1 MKEALQIILNHL
13 IHFLK
18 SVRFFPIEAV
28 AFIIIFA
35 LAVTHTAYDTQ
46 FLLLISCCFLAFSIR
61 TATLHP
67 NIERFRRIAY
77 FSILIPLFS
86 IPFISLSGDEKIVA
100 GIFILSV
107 VLPFLAKNLKDRKS
121 FAKHFLSFLGDI
133 LIAILIISPSLIL
146 IVSPLYTSGSQA
158 FAKVLGLI
166 TLFLFIVGIPVIF
179 FFRQLIPGEKRPFSS
194 TFFYILINLIL
205 SPLTVLCTICVY
217 LSAIAILS
225 GCEINSD
232 TPLILMIV
240 YFILVFI
247 ARKGHNV
254 AGIHF
259 FDRFF
264 DNLKYIIIV
273 PIIIYWILLKSLLT
287 CSYEDGWKYLN
298 QSWLY
303 FYIGIFMIAVVL
315 FLLFKKKDN
324 NTFLWWV
331 GLIFSEL
338 IIFVPPLSPNKTNAR
353 LCMCQVNN
361 FLENN
366 KLIDSTG
373 HLTQDTIRETDF
385 DSHEF
390 HRFNNARITVY
401 CNDSTLLANKNPYVI
416 YKDWQ
421 DYQPKQNTETEVEI
435 KKDTILIDSIHVA
448 YNGQISGHKYVD
460 LGLPS
465 GTLWATQNLGASSW
479 NSLGTTYCWGETSPR
494 KTTDKRYKFLNKN
507 DKLTRYCTDTLFGKV
522 DSLVVL
528 LPQDDAAT
536 THWGKQWCM
545 PTNLQWE
552 ELEKYCIRDN
562 VFLNKGDI
570 NPIGWLYTSKSNQGK
585 LYIPLNKEDHTG
597 YWSSILDVSCDN
609 HAKCIEHKVYNPVER
624 IENVCHDYHYLQRGN
639 PYHIRP
645 VKCDK
650 QEQKK
655 AEDNFWQDYD
665 NHLIK
670 LNGEWISIKDTA
682 TIYTKV
688 EKMAEYIGG
697 KEALVHDIKNNLV
710 YPQKAKEEM
719 MEGRVFVKFV
729 VKKDGSTC
737 NHEIVRGV
745 NPDLDQAALQT
756 VKKLGRWE
764 PAKINGKSVN
774 SYFTLP
780 VTFRLKDVVR

>member
-18 SVRFFPIEAV
+18 SVRFFPIEAA

-35 LAVTHTAYDTQ
+35 LAITHTAYDTQ

-121 FAKHFLSFLGDI
+121 FAKHFLSILGDI

-146 IVSPLYTSGSQA
+146 IVSPLYTSGSHA

-240 YFILVFI
+240 YFILVFV
-247 ARKGHNV
+247 ARKGHDV
-254 AGIHF
+254 AGIHL

-264 DNLKYIIIV
+264 DNIKYIIIV
-273 PIIIYWILLKSLLT
+273 SIIIYWILLKSLLT

-324 NTFLWWV
+324 NIFLWWV

-338 IIFVPPLSPNKTNAR
+338 IIFVPLLSPNKTNAR
-353 LCMCQVNN
+353 LCMCQVDN

-390 HRFNNARITVY
+390 HRFNNARITVF

-421 DYQPKQNTETEVEI
+421 EYQPKQITEVEI
-435 KKDTILIDSIHVA
+435 KKDTVLIDSIHVA
-448 YNGQISGHKYVD
+448 YNGQI
-460 LGLPS
+460 
-465 GTLWATQNLGASSW
+465 
-479 NSLGTTYCWGETSPR
+479 
-494 KTTDKRYKFLNKN
+494 
-507 DKLTRYCTDTLFGKV
+507 
-522 DSLVVL
+522 
-528 LPQDDAAT
+528 
-536 THWGKQWCM
+536 
-545 PTNLQWE
+545 
-552 ELEKYCIRDN
+552 
-562 VFLNKGDI
+562 
-570 NPIGWLYTSKSNQGK
+570 IGWLYTSKTNGEN
-585 LYIPLNKEDHTG
+585 LYIPFHTG

-655 AEDNFWQDYD
+655 AEDNFWQD
-665 NHLIK
+665 
-670 LNGEWISIKDTA
+670 T
-682 TIYTKV
+682 TIIYSRV
-688 EKMAEYIGG
+688 EKKAEYIGG
-697 KEALVHDIKNNLV
+697 KEALIRDIKNNLV

-719 MEGRVFVKFV
+719 IEGRVFVKLI
-729 VKKDGSTC
+729 VKRDRSTC

>member
-1 MKEALQIILNHL
+1 MKEILQIILNHL

-18 SVRFFPIEAV
+18 SVRFFPIEAA

-121 FAKHFLSFLGDI
+121 FAKHFLSILGDI

-146 IVSPLYTSGSQA
+146 IVSPLYTSGSHA

-179 FFRQLIPGEKRPFSS
+179 FFRQLTPGEKRPFSS
-194 TFFYILINLIL
+194 TFFYILTNLIL
-205 SPLTVLCTICVY
+205 SPLAILCTICVY
-217 LSAIAILS
+217 LSTIAILS

-232 TPLILMIV
+232 TPLIIMIV

-247 ARKGHNV
+247 ARKGHDV
-254 AGIHF
+254 TGIHF

-264 DNLKYIIIV
+264 DNIKYIIIV

-287 CSYEDGWKYLN
+287 CSNEDGWKYLN

-315 FLLFKKKDN
+315 FLLFKKKNN

-353 LCMCQVNN
+353 LCMCQVDN

-373 HLTQDTIRETDF
+373 YLTQDTICETDF

-435 KKDTILIDSIHVA
+435 KKDTAI
-448 YNGQISGHKYVD
+448 
-460 LGLPS
+460 
-465 GTLWATQNLGASSW
+465 
-479 NSLGTTYCWGETSPR
+479 
-494 KTTDKRYKFLNKN
+494 
-507 DKLTRYCTDTLFGKV
+507 
-522 DSLVVL
+522 
-528 LPQDDAAT
+528 
-536 THWGKQWCM
+536 
-545 PTNLQWE
+545 
-552 ELEKYCIRDN
+552 
-562 VFLNKGDI
+562 
-570 NPIGWLYTSKSNQGK
+570 
-585 LYIPLNKEDHTG
+585 
-597 YWSSILDVSCDN
+597 
-609 HAKCIEHKVYNPVER
+609 IE
-624 IENVCHDYHYLQRGN
+624 
-639 PYHIRP
+639 
-645 VKCDK
+645 VK
-650 QEQKK
+650 
-655 AEDNFWQDYD
+655 
-665 NHLIK
+665 
-670 LNGEWISIKDTA
+670 KDTA

-697 KEALVHDIKNNLV
+697 KESLVRDIKNNLV

-719 MEGRVFVKFV
+719 IEGRVIIKFV

-737 NHEIVRGV
+737 CYSVVRSSDSV
-745 NPDLDQAALQT
+745 FEQAALQAVT
-756 VKKLGRWE
+756 KLGKWE
-764 PAKINGKSVN
+764 PARNNGKPVN

>member
-1 MKEALQIILNHL
+1 
-13 IHFLK
+13 
-18 SVRFFPIEAV
+18 
-28 AFIIIFA
+28 
-35 LAVTHTAYDTQ
+35 
-46 FLLLISCCFLAFSIR
+46 
-61 TATLHP
+61 
-67 NIERFRRIAY
+67 
-77 FSILIPLFS
+77 
-86 IPFISLSGDEKIVA
+86 
-100 GIFILSV
+100 
-107 VLPFLAKNLKDRKS
+107 
-121 FAKHFLSFLGDI
+121 
-133 LIAILIISPSLIL
+133 
-146 IVSPLYTSGSQA
+146 
-158 FAKVLGLI
+158 
-166 TLFLFIVGIPVIF
+166 
-179 FFRQLIPGEKRPFSS
+179 
-194 TFFYILINLIL
+194 
-205 SPLTVLCTICVY
+205 
-217 LSAIAILS
+217 
-225 GCEINSD
+225 
-232 TPLILMIV
+232 MIV
-240 YFILVFI
+240 YFILVFV
-247 ARKGHNV
+247 ARKGHDV

-259 FDRFF
+259 FDKFF
-264 DNLKYIIIV
+264 DNIKYIIII

-331 GLIFSEL
+331 GLILSEL
-338 IIFVPPLSPNKTNAR
+338 ITFVPYLQIDKTNAR
-353 LCMCQVNN
+353 LCITQVDK

-385 DSHEF
+385 DSFEF
-390 HRFNNARITVY
+390 RQFYNARITVY
-401 CNDSTLLANKNPYVI
+401 CNDSTLLANKNPYII

-421 DYQPKQNTETEVEI
+421 DYQPKQNTGTEVEI
-435 KKDTILIDSIHVA
+435 KKDTVLIDSIHITDS
-448 YNGQISGHKYVD
+448 GQISGHKYVD

-494 KTTDKRYKFLNKN
+494 KTTDKKYKFLNKN

-562 VFLNKGDI
+562 VFLNKSGI
-570 NPIGWLYTSKSNQGK
+570 NPIGWLYTSKTNGEK

-624 IENVCHDYHYLQRGN
+624 IGNVCHDYHYLQRGN

-645 VKCDK
+645 VKFDK

-655 AEDNFWQDYD
+655 AEDNFWQNYD

-682 TIYTKV
+682 TIYGIV

-697 KEALVHDIKNNLV
+697 KEALIRDIKSNLV

-719 MEGRVFVKFV
+719 IEGRVFVK
-729 VKKDGSTC
+729 
-737 NHEIVRGV
+737 
-745 NPDLDQAALQT
+745 
-756 VKKLGRWE
+756 
-764 PAKINGKSVN
+764 
-774 SYFTLP
+774 
-780 VTFRLKDVVR
+780 

>member
-18 SVRFFPIEAV
+18 SVRFFPIEAA

-121 FAKHFLSFLGDI
+121 FAKHFLSILGDI

-146 IVSPLYTSGSQA
+146 IVSPLYTSGSHA

-247 ARKGHNV
+247 ARKGHDV
-254 AGIHF
+254 TGIHF

-264 DNLKYIIIV
+264 DNIKYIIIV
-273 PIIIYWILLKSLLT
+273 PIIVYWILLKSLLT

-338 IIFVPPLSPNKTNAR
+338 IIFVPPLSPDKTNAR
-353 LCMCQVNN
+353 LCMCQVDN

-435 KKDTILIDSIHVA
+435 KKDTILIDSIHVV
-448 YNGQISGHKYVD
+448 YNGQI
-460 LGLPS
+460 
-465 GTLWATQNLGASSW
+465 
-479 NSLGTTYCWGETSPR
+479 
-494 KTTDKRYKFLNKN
+494 
-507 DKLTRYCTDTLFGKV
+507 
-522 DSLVVL
+522 
-528 LPQDDAAT
+528 
-536 THWGKQWCM
+536 
-545 PTNLQWE
+545 
-552 ELEKYCIRDN
+552 
-562 VFLNKGDI
+562 
-570 NPIGWLYTSKSNQGK
+570 IGWLYTSKTNGEN
-585 LYIPLNKEDHTG
+585 LYIPFHTG

-655 AEDNFWQDYD
+655 AEDNFWQD
-665 NHLIK
+665 
-670 LNGEWISIKDTA
+670 T
-682 TIYTKV
+682 TIIYSRV
-688 EKMAEYIGG
+688 EKKAEYIGG
-697 KEALVHDIKNNLV
+697 KEALIRDIKSHIV

>member
-18 SVRFFPIEAV
+18 SVRFFPIEAA

-67 NIERFRRIAY
+67 NIKRFRRIAY

-121 FAKHFLSFLGDI
+121 FAKHFLSILGDI

-146 IVSPLYTSGSQA
+146 IVSPLYTSGSHA

-240 YFILVFI
+240 YFILVFV
-247 ARKGHNV
+247 ARKGHDV
-254 AGIHF
+254 TGIHF

-264 DNLKYIIIV
+264 DNIKYIIIV
-273 PIIIYWILLKSLLT
+273 PIIVYWILLKSMLT

-324 NTFLWWV
+324 NIFLWWV

-353 LCMCQVNN
+353 LCMCQVDN

-448 YNGQISGHKYVD
+448 YNGQI
-460 LGLPS
+460 
-465 GTLWATQNLGASSW
+465 
-479 NSLGTTYCWGETSPR
+479 
-494 KTTDKRYKFLNKN
+494 
-507 DKLTRYCTDTLFGKV
+507 
-522 DSLVVL
+522 
-528 LPQDDAAT
+528 
-536 THWGKQWCM
+536 
-545 PTNLQWE
+545 
-552 ELEKYCIRDN
+552 
-562 VFLNKGDI
+562 
-570 NPIGWLYTSKSNQGK
+570 IGWLYTSKTNGEK

-624 IENVCHDYHYLQRGN
+624 IGNVCHDYHYLQRGN

-655 AEDNFWQDYD
+655 AEDNFWQD
-665 NHLIK
+665 
-670 LNGEWISIKDTA
+670 T
-682 TIYTKV
+682 TIIYSRV
-688 EKMAEYIGG
+688 EKKAEYIGG
-697 KEALVHDIKNNLV
+697 KEALIRDIKSNLV

-719 MEGRVFVKFV
+719 IEGRVFVKLI
-729 VKKDGSTC
+729 VKRDSSTC

-774 SYFTLP
+774 SYFMLP

>member
-1 MKEALQIILNHL
+1 MKEILKIILNHL

-18 SVRFFPIEAV
+18 SVRFFPIEAA

-35 LAVTHTAYDTQ
+35 LAITHTAYDTQ

-107 VLPFLAKNLKDRKS
+107 VLPFLAKKLKDRKS
-121 FAKHFLSFLGDI
+121 FAKHFLSILGDI

-146 IVSPLYTSGSQA
+146 IVSPLYTSGSHA

-247 ARKGHNV
+247 ARKGHDV

-264 DNLKYIIIV
+264 DNIKYIIIV

-385 DSHEF
+385 DSQEF

-421 DYQPKQNTETEVEI
+421 EYQPKQNTGTEVEI
-435 KKDTILIDSIHVA
+435 KKDTILIDSIHVV
-448 YNGQISGHKYVD
+448 YNGQI
-460 LGLPS
+460 
-465 GTLWATQNLGASSW
+465 
-479 NSLGTTYCWGETSPR
+479 
-494 KTTDKRYKFLNKN
+494 
-507 DKLTRYCTDTLFGKV
+507 
-522 DSLVVL
+522 
-528 LPQDDAAT
+528 
-536 THWGKQWCM
+536 
-545 PTNLQWE
+545 
-552 ELEKYCIRDN
+552 
-562 VFLNKGDI
+562 
-570 NPIGWLYTSKSNQGK
+570 IGWLYTSKTNGEN
-585 LYIPLNKEDHTG
+585 LYIPFHTG

-624 IENVCHDYHYLQRGN
+624 IGNVYHDYHYLQRGN
-639 PYHIRP
+639 PYNIRP

-655 AEDNFWQDYD
+655 AEDNFWQNYD

-737 NHEIVRGV
+737 CYSVVRSSDSV
-745 NPDLDQAALQT
+745 FEQAALQT

-764 PAKINGKSVN
+764 PAKINGKPVN
-774 SYFTLP
+774 SYFMLP

>member
-18 SVRFFPIEAV
+18 SVRFFPIEAA

-121 FAKHFLSFLGDI
+121 FAKHFLSILGDI

-205 SPLTVLCTICVY
+205 SPLTVLCTIFVY

-247 ARKGHNV
+247 ARKGHV
-254 AGIHF
+254 VTGIHF

-264 DNLKYIIIV
+264 DNIKYIIII

-303 FYIGIFMIAVVL
+303 FYIGIFIIAVVL

-353 LCMCQVNN
+353 LCMCQVDN
-361 FLENN
+361 FLESN

-401 CNDSTLLANKNPYVI
+401 CNDSALLANKNPYVI

-421 DYQPKQNTETEVEI
+421 DYQPKQNTGTEVEI
-435 KKDTILIDSIHVA
+435 KKDTILIDSIHIV
-448 YNGQISGHKYVD
+448 YNGQI
-460 LGLPS
+460 
-465 GTLWATQNLGASSW
+465 
-479 NSLGTTYCWGETSPR
+479 
-494 KTTDKRYKFLNKN
+494 
-507 DKLTRYCTDTLFGKV
+507 
-522 DSLVVL
+522 
-528 LPQDDAAT
+528 
-536 THWGKQWCM
+536 
-545 PTNLQWE
+545 
-552 ELEKYCIRDN
+552 
-562 VFLNKGDI
+562 
-570 NPIGWLYTSKSNQGK
+570 IGWLYTSKTNGEN
-585 LYIPLNKEDHTG
+585 LYIPFHTG

-655 AEDNFWQDYD
+655 AEDNFWQD
-665 NHLIK
+665 
-670 LNGEWISIKDTA
+670 T
-682 TIYTKV
+682 TIIYSRV
-688 EKMAEYIGG
+688 EKKAEYIGG
-697 KEALVHDIKNNLV
+697 KEALIRDIKNNLV

-719 MEGRVFVKFV
+719 IEGRVFVKLI
-729 VKKDGSTC
+729 VKRDSSTC
-737 NHEIVRGV
+737 NHEIVREV
-745 NPDLDQAALQT
+745 NPDLDQAALQAVT
-756 VKKLGRWE
+756 KLGKWE
-764 PAKINGKSVN
+764 PARNNGKPVN

-780 VTFRLKDVVR
+780 VTFKLKDVVR

>member
-1 MKEALQIILNHL
+1 MKEILQIILNHL

-18 SVRFFPIEAV
+18 SVRFFPIEAA

-121 FAKHFLSFLGDI
+121 FAKHFLSILGDI

-146 IVSPLYTSGSQA
+146 IVSPLYTSGSHA

-232 TPLILMIV
+232 TPLIIMIV

-247 ARKGHNV
+247 ARKGHDV

-264 DNLKYIIIV
+264 DNIKYIIIV
-273 PIIIYWILLKSLLT
+273 SIIVYWILLKSLLT

-421 DYQPKQNTETEVEI
+421 EYQPKQITETEVEI

-448 YNGQISGHKYVD
+448 YNGQI
-460 LGLPS
+460 
-465 GTLWATQNLGASSW
+465 
-479 NSLGTTYCWGETSPR
+479 
-494 KTTDKRYKFLNKN
+494 
-507 DKLTRYCTDTLFGKV
+507 
-522 DSLVVL
+522 
-528 LPQDDAAT
+528 
-536 THWGKQWCM
+536 
-545 PTNLQWE
+545 
-552 ELEKYCIRDN
+552 
-562 VFLNKGDI
+562 
-570 NPIGWLYTSKSNQGK
+570 IGWLYTSKTNGEN
-585 LYIPLNKEDHTG
+585 LYIPFHTG

-655 AEDNFWQDYD
+655 AEDNFWQNYD

-682 TIYTKV
+682 TIYGIV

-697 KEALVHDIKNNLV
+697 KEALIRDIKSNLV

-719 MEGRVFVKFV
+719 MEGRVFVKFI

-756 VKKLGRWE
+756 VKKLGKWE
-764 PAKINGKSVN
+764 PARNNGKPVN

>member
-18 SVRFFPIEAV
+18 SVRFFPIEAA

-46 FLLLISCCFLAFSIR
+46 FLLLISCCFIAFTIR

-67 NIERFRRIAY
+67 NIEKYRRIAY
-77 FSILIPLFS
+77 YSIIIPLFS

-121 FAKHFLSFLGDI
+121 FAKHFLSILGDI
-133 LIAILIISPSLIL
+133 QIAILIISPSLIL
-146 IVSPLYTSGSQA
+146 IVSPLYTSGCHA

-240 YFILVFI
+240 YFILVFF
-247 ARKGHNV
+247 ARKGHDV
-254 AGIHF
+254 TGIHF
-259 FDRFF
+259 FDKFF
-264 DNLKYIIIV
+264 DNIKYIIIV
-273 PIIIYWILLKSLLT
+273 PIIIYWILLKSMLT

-324 NTFLWWV
+324 NTILWWG

-353 LCMCQVNN
+353 LCMCQVDN

-373 HLTQDTIRETDF
+373 YLTQDTIREADF

-390 HRFNNARITVY
+390 HGFNNARITVY
-401 CNDSTLLANKNPYVI
+401 CDDSTLLANKNPYVI

-421 DYQPKQNTETEVEI
+421 DYQPKQDTETEVE
-435 KKDTILIDSIHVA
+435 
-448 YNGQISGHKYVD
+448 
-460 LGLPS
+460 
-465 GTLWATQNLGASSW
+465 
-479 NSLGTTYCWGETSPR
+479 
-494 KTTDKRYKFLNKN
+494 
-507 DKLTRYCTDTLFGKV
+507 
-522 DSLVVL
+522 
-528 LPQDDAAT
+528 
-536 THWGKQWCM
+536 
-545 PTNLQWE
+545 
-552 ELEKYCIRDN
+552 
-562 VFLNKGDI
+562 
-570 NPIGWLYTSKSNQGK
+570 
-585 LYIPLNKEDHTG
+585 
-597 YWSSILDVSCDN
+597 
-609 HAKCIEHKVYNPVER
+609 
-624 IENVCHDYHYLQRGN
+624 
-639 PYHIRP
+639 
-645 VKCDK
+645 VK
-650 QEQKK
+650 
-655 AEDNFWQDYD
+655 
-665 NHLIK
+665 
-670 LNGEWISIKDTA
+670 KDTA

-697 KEALVHDIKNNLV
+697 KEALVRDIKNNLV

-719 MEGRVFVKFV
+719 IEGRVIIKFV

-737 NHEIVRGV
+737 CYSVVRSSDSV
-745 NPDLDQAALQT
+745 FEQAALQAVT
-756 VKKLGRWE
+756 KLGKWE
-764 PAKINGKSVN
+764 PARNNGKPVN

>member
-1 MKEALQIILNHL
+1 MKEILKIILNHL

-18 SVRFFPIEAV
+18 SVRFFPIEAA

-35 LAVTHTAYDTQ
+35 LAITHTAYDTQ

-121 FAKHFLSFLGDI
+121 FAKHFLSILGDI

-146 IVSPLYTSGSQA
+146 IVSPLYTSGSHA

-240 YFILVFI
+240 YFILVFV
-247 ARKGHNV
+247 ARKGHDV

-264 DNLKYIIIV
+264 DNIKYIIIV

-385 DSHEF
+385 DSQEF

-421 DYQPKQNTETEVEI
+421 EYQPKQITETEVEI
-435 KKDTILIDSIHVA
+435 KKDTILIDSIHVV
-448 YNGQISGHKYVD
+448 YNGQI
-460 LGLPS
+460 
-465 GTLWATQNLGASSW
+465 
-479 NSLGTTYCWGETSPR
+479 
-494 KTTDKRYKFLNKN
+494 
-507 DKLTRYCTDTLFGKV
+507 
-522 DSLVVL
+522 
-528 LPQDDAAT
+528 
-536 THWGKQWCM
+536 
-545 PTNLQWE
+545 
-552 ELEKYCIRDN
+552 
-562 VFLNKGDI
+562 
-570 NPIGWLYTSKSNQGK
+570 IGWLYTSKTNGEN
-585 LYIPLNKEDHTG
+585 LYIPFHTG

-624 IENVCHDYHYLQRGN
+624 IGNVCHDYHYLQRGN

-655 AEDNFWQDYD
+655 AEDNFWQD
-665 NHLIK
+665 
-670 LNGEWISIKDTA
+670 T
-682 TIYTKV
+682 TIII
-688 EKMAEYIGG
+688 AG
-697 KEALVHDIKNNLV
+697 
-710 YPQKAKEEM
+710 
-719 MEGRVFVKFV
+719 
-729 VKKDGSTC
+729 
-737 NHEIVRGV
+737 
-745 NPDLDQAALQT
+745 
-756 VKKLGRWE
+756 
-764 PAKINGKSVN
+764 
-774 SYFTLP
+774 
-780 VTFRLKDVVR
+780 

>member
-18 SVRFFPIEAV
+18 SVRFFPIEAA

-121 FAKHFLSFLGDI
+121 FAKHFLSILGEI

-146 IVSPLYTSGSQA
+146 IVSPLYTSGSHS

-247 ARKGHNV
+247 ARKGHDV

-264 DNLKYIIIV
+264 DNIKYIIIV

-385 DSHEF
+385 DSQEF

-421 DYQPKQNTETEVEI
+421 EYQPKQNTGTEVEI
-435 KKDTILIDSIHVA
+435 KKDTILIDSIHVV
-448 YNGQISGHKYVD
+448 YNGQI
-460 LGLPS
+460 
-465 GTLWATQNLGASSW
+465 
-479 NSLGTTYCWGETSPR
+479 
-494 KTTDKRYKFLNKN
+494 
-507 DKLTRYCTDTLFGKV
+507 
-522 DSLVVL
+522 
-528 LPQDDAAT
+528 
-536 THWGKQWCM
+536 
-545 PTNLQWE
+545 
-552 ELEKYCIRDN
+552 
-562 VFLNKGDI
+562 
-570 NPIGWLYTSKSNQGK
+570 IGWLYTSKTNGEN
-585 LYIPLNKEDHTG
+585 LYIPFHTG

-624 IENVCHDYHYLQRGN
+624 IGNVCHDYHYLQRGN

-655 AEDNFWQDYD
+655 AEDNFWQNYD

-737 NHEIVRGV
+737 CYSVVRSSDSV
-745 NPDLDQAALQT
+745 FEQAALQT

-764 PAKINGKSVN
+764 PAKINGKPVN
-774 SYFTLP
+774 SYFMLP

>member
-1 MKEALQIILNHL
+1 MKEILQIILNHL

-18 SVRFFPIEAV
+18 SVRFFPIESA

-46 FLLLISCCFLAFSIR
+46 FLLLISCCFIAFTIR

-67 NIERFRRIAY
+67 DIEKYRRIAY
-77 FSILIPLFS
+77 YSIIIPLFS
-86 IPFISLSGDEKIVA
+86 IPFISFSGNEKIVT

-107 VLPFLAKNLKDRKS
+107 VLPFLTKNLKERKS
-121 FAKHFLSFLGDI
+121 FAKHFLSILGDL

-146 IVSPLYTSGSQA
+146 IVSPLYTSVS
-158 FAKVLGLI
+158 FVLAKILKLI
-166 TLFLFIVGIPVIF
+166 TTFLFIVGIPVIF
-179 FFRQLIPGEKRPFSS
+179 FFRQLTPGEKRPFSS
-194 TFFYILINLIL
+194 TFFYILTNLIL

-217 LSAIAILS
+217 LSTIAILS

-232 TPLILMIV
+232 TPLIIMIV

-247 ARKGHNV
+247 ARKGHDV
-254 AGIHF
+254 VGIHF

-264 DNLKYIIIV
+264 DNIKYIIIV

-353 LCMCQVNN
+353 LCMCQVDN

-385 DSHEF
+385 DSFEF
-390 HRFNNARITVY
+390 RQFYNARITVY

-421 DYQPKQNTETEVEI
+421 DYQPKQNTETEVEV
-435 KKDTILIDSIHVA
+435 KKDTAI
-448 YNGQISGHKYVD
+448 
-460 LGLPS
+460 
-465 GTLWATQNLGASSW
+465 
-479 NSLGTTYCWGETSPR
+479 
-494 KTTDKRYKFLNKN
+494 
-507 DKLTRYCTDTLFGKV
+507 
-522 DSLVVL
+522 
-528 LPQDDAAT
+528 
-536 THWGKQWCM
+536 
-545 PTNLQWE
+545 
-552 ELEKYCIRDN
+552 
-562 VFLNKGDI
+562 
-570 NPIGWLYTSKSNQGK
+570 
-585 LYIPLNKEDHTG
+585 
-597 YWSSILDVSCDN
+597 
-609 HAKCIEHKVYNPVER
+609 IE
-624 IENVCHDYHYLQRGN
+624 
-639 PYHIRP
+639 
-645 VKCDK
+645 VK
-650 QEQKK
+650 
-655 AEDNFWQDYD
+655 
-665 NHLIK
+665 
-670 LNGEWISIKDTA
+670 KDTA

-697 KEALVHDIKNNLV
+697 KEALVRDIKNNLV
-710 YPQKAKEEM
+710 YPQKAKEKM
-719 MEGRVFVKFV
+719 IEGRVIIKFV

-737 NHEIVRGV
+737 CYSVVRSSDSV
-745 NPDLDQAALQT
+745 FEQAALQAVT
-756 VKKLGRWE
+756 KLDKWE
-764 PAKINGKSVN
+764 PARKNGKPVN

>member
-18 SVRFFPIEAV
+18 SVRFFPIESA

-121 FAKHFLSFLGDI
+121 FAKHFLSILGDI

-232 TPLILMIV
+232 TPLIIMIV

-247 ARKGHNV
+247 ARKGHDV

-264 DNLKYIIIV
+264 DNIKYIIIV

-315 FLLFKKKDN
+315 SLLFKKKDN

-338 IIFVPPLSPNKTNAR
+338 IIFVTPLSPNKTNAR

-421 DYQPKQNTETEVEI
+421 EYQPKQITETEVEI
-435 KKDTILIDSIHVA
+435 KKDTILIDSIHIV
-448 YNGQISGHKYVD
+448 YNGQI
-460 LGLPS
+460 
-465 GTLWATQNLGASSW
+465 
-479 NSLGTTYCWGETSPR
+479 
-494 KTTDKRYKFLNKN
+494 
-507 DKLTRYCTDTLFGKV
+507 
-522 DSLVVL
+522 
-528 LPQDDAAT
+528 
-536 THWGKQWCM
+536 
-545 PTNLQWE
+545 
-552 ELEKYCIRDN
+552 
-562 VFLNKGDI
+562 
-570 NPIGWLYTSKSNQGK
+570 IGWLYTSKTNGEN
-585 LYIPLNKEDHTG
+585 LYIPFHTG

-655 AEDNFWQDYD
+655 AEDNFWQD
-665 NHLIK
+665 
-670 LNGEWISIKDTA
+670 T
-682 TIYTKV
+682 TIIYSRV
-688 EKMAEYIGG
+688 EKKAEYIGG
-697 KEALVHDIKNNLV
+697 KEALIRDIKNNLV

-719 MEGRVFVKFV
+719 IEGRVFVKLI
-729 VKKDGSTC
+729 VKRDSSTC

-756 VKKLGRWE
+756 VKKLGKWE
-764 PAKINGKSVN
+764 PARNNGKPVN

>member
-18 SVRFFPIEAV
+18 SVRFFPIEAA

-67 NIERFRRIAY
+67 NIKRFRRIAY

-121 FAKHFLSFLGDI
+121 FAKHFLSILGDI

-146 IVSPLYTSGSQA
+146 IVSPLYTSGSHA

-240 YFILVFI
+240 YFILVFV
-247 ARKGHNV
+247 ARKGHDV
-254 AGIHF
+254 TGIHF

-264 DNLKYIIIV
+264 DNIKYIIIV
-273 PIIIYWILLKSLLT
+273 PIIVYWILLKSMLT

-324 NTFLWWV
+324 NIFLWWV

-353 LCMCQVNN
+353 LCMCQVDN

-448 YNGQISGHKYVD
+448 YNGQI
-460 LGLPS
+460 
-465 GTLWATQNLGASSW
+465 
-479 NSLGTTYCWGETSPR
+479 
-494 KTTDKRYKFLNKN
+494 
-507 DKLTRYCTDTLFGKV
+507 
-522 DSLVVL
+522 
-528 LPQDDAAT
+528 
-536 THWGKQWCM
+536 
-545 PTNLQWE
+545 
-552 ELEKYCIRDN
+552 
-562 VFLNKGDI
+562 
-570 NPIGWLYTSKSNQGK
+570 IGWLYTSKTNGEK

-624 IENVCHDYHYLQRGN
+624 IGNVCHDYHYLQRGN

-655 AEDNFWQDYD
+655 AEDNFWQD
-665 NHLIK
+665 
-670 LNGEWISIKDTA
+670 T
-682 TIYTKV
+682 TIIYSRV
-688 EKMAEYIGG
+688 EKKAEYIGG
-697 KEALVHDIKNNLV
+697 KEALIRDIKNNLV

-719 MEGRVFVKFV
+719 IEGRVFVKLI
-729 VKKDGSTC
+729 VKRDSSTC

-774 SYFTLP
+774 SYFMLP

>member
-18 SVRFFPIEAV
+18 SVRFFPIEAA
-28 AFIIIFA
+28 AFIIIFV

-107 VLPFLAKNLKDRKS
+107 VLPFLAKNLKDHKS
-121 FAKHFLSFLGDI
+121 FAKHFLSILGDI
-133 LIAILIISPSLIL
+133 LISILIISPSLIL

-179 FFRQLIPGEKRPFSS
+179 FFRQLIPGEKKPFSS

-247 ARKGHNV
+247 ARIGHDV
-254 AGIHF
+254 TGIHF

-264 DNLKYIIIV
+264 DNIKYIIIV
-273 PIIIYWILLKSLLT
+273 PIIVYWILLKSLLT

-353 LCMCQVNN
+353 LCMCQVDN

-401 CNDSTLLANKNPYVI
+401 CNDSALLANKNPYVI

-421 DYQPKQNTETEVEI
+421 DYQPKQNTGTEVEI
-435 KKDTILIDSIHVA
+435 KKDTVLIDSIHVV
-448 YNGQISGHKYVD
+448 YNGQI
-460 LGLPS
+460 
-465 GTLWATQNLGASSW
+465 
-479 NSLGTTYCWGETSPR
+479 
-494 KTTDKRYKFLNKN
+494 
-507 DKLTRYCTDTLFGKV
+507 
-522 DSLVVL
+522 
-528 LPQDDAAT
+528 
-536 THWGKQWCM
+536 
-545 PTNLQWE
+545 
-552 ELEKYCIRDN
+552 
-562 VFLNKGDI
+562 
-570 NPIGWLYTSKSNQGK
+570 IGWLYTSKTNGEN
-585 LYIPLNKEDHTG
+585 LYIPFHTG

-655 AEDNFWQDYD
+655 AEDNFWQD
-665 NHLIK
+665 
-670 LNGEWISIKDTA
+670 T
-682 TIYTKV
+682 TIIYSRV
-688 EKMAEYIGG
+688 EKKAEYIGG
-697 KEALVHDIKNNLV
+697 KEALIRDIKSNLV

-719 MEGRVFVKFV
+719 MEGRVFVKFI
-729 VKKDGSTC
+729 VKKDSSTC
-737 NHEIVRGV
+737 CYSVVRSSDSV
-745 NPDLDQAALQT
+745 FEQAALQT

-774 SYFTLP
+774 SYFMLP

>member
-18 SVRFFPIEAV
+18 SVRFFPIESA
-28 AFIIIFA
+28 AFIIIFV

-121 FAKHFLSFLGDI
+121 FAKHFLSILGDI

-225 GCEINSD
+225 GYEINSD
-232 TPLILMIV
+232 TPLIIMIV

-247 ARKGHNV
+247 ARKGHDV

-264 DNLKYIIIV
+264 DNIKYIIIV

-324 NTFLWWV
+324 NIFLWWV

-338 IIFVPPLSPNKTNAR
+338 IIFVPLLSPNKTNAR
-353 LCMCQVNN
+353 LCMCQVGN

-421 DYQPKQNTETEVEI
+421 EYQPKQITEVEI
-435 KKDTILIDSIHVA
+435 KKDTVLIDSIHVA
-448 YNGQISGHKYVD
+448 YNGQI
-460 LGLPS
+460 
-465 GTLWATQNLGASSW
+465 
-479 NSLGTTYCWGETSPR
+479 
-494 KTTDKRYKFLNKN
+494 
-507 DKLTRYCTDTLFGKV
+507 
-522 DSLVVL
+522 
-528 LPQDDAAT
+528 
-536 THWGKQWCM
+536 
-545 PTNLQWE
+545 
-552 ELEKYCIRDN
+552 
-562 VFLNKGDI
+562 
-570 NPIGWLYTSKSNQGK
+570 IGWLYTSKTNGEN
-585 LYIPLNKEDHTG
+585 LYIPFHTG

-655 AEDNFWQDYD
+655 AEDNFWQD
-665 NHLIK
+665 
-670 LNGEWISIKDTA
+670 T
-682 TIYTKV
+682 TIIYSRV
-688 EKMAEYIGG
+688 EKKAEYIGG
-697 KEALVHDIKNNLV
+697 KEALIRDIKNNLV

-719 MEGRVFVKFV
+719 IEGRVFVKFI

>member
-18 SVRFFPIEAV
+18 SVRFFPIEAA

-121 FAKHFLSFLGDI
+121 FAKHFLSILGDI

-146 IVSPLYTSGSQA
+146 IVSPLYTSGSHA

-166 TLFLFIVGIPVIF
+166 ALFLFIVGIPVIF

-232 TPLILMIV
+232 IPLILMIV

-247 ARKGHNV
+247 ARKGHDV

-264 DNLKYIIIV
+264 DNIKYIIIV

-421 DYQPKQNTETEVEI
+421 EYQPKQITETEVEI

-448 YNGQISGHKYVD
+448 YNGQI
-460 LGLPS
+460 
-465 GTLWATQNLGASSW
+465 
-479 NSLGTTYCWGETSPR
+479 
-494 KTTDKRYKFLNKN
+494 
-507 DKLTRYCTDTLFGKV
+507 
-522 DSLVVL
+522 
-528 LPQDDAAT
+528 
-536 THWGKQWCM
+536 
-545 PTNLQWE
+545 
-552 ELEKYCIRDN
+552 
-562 VFLNKGDI
+562 
-570 NPIGWLYTSKSNQGK
+570 IGWLYTSKTNGEN
-585 LYIPLNKEDHTG
+585 LYIPFHTG

-645 VKCDK
+645 VKFDK

-655 AEDNFWQDYD
+655 AEDNFWQNYD

-682 TIYTKV
+682 TIYGIV

-697 KEALVHDIKNNLV
+697 KEALIRDIKSNLV

-719 MEGRVFVKFV
+719 MEGRVFVKFI

>member
-18 SVRFFPIEAV
+18 SVRFFPIESA
-28 AFIIIFA
+28 AFIIIFV

-61 TATLHP
+61 TATLHA

-121 FAKHFLSFLGDI
+121 FAKHFLSILGDI

-247 ARKGHNV
+247 ARKGHDV
-254 AGIHF
+254 TGIHF

-264 DNLKYIIIV
+264 DNIKYIIIV
-273 PIIIYWILLKSLLT
+273 PIIVYWILLKSLLT

-421 DYQPKQNTETEVEI
+421 EYQPKQITETEVEI
-435 KKDTILIDSIHVA
+435 KKDTILIDSIHIV
-448 YNGQISGHKYVD
+448 YNGQI
-460 LGLPS
+460 
-465 GTLWATQNLGASSW
+465 
-479 NSLGTTYCWGETSPR
+479 
-494 KTTDKRYKFLNKN
+494 
-507 DKLTRYCTDTLFGKV
+507 
-522 DSLVVL
+522 
-528 LPQDDAAT
+528 
-536 THWGKQWCM
+536 
-545 PTNLQWE
+545 
-552 ELEKYCIRDN
+552 
-562 VFLNKGDI
+562 
-570 NPIGWLYTSKSNQGK
+570 IGWLYTSKTNGEN
-585 LYIPLNKEDHTG
+585 LYIPFHTG

-655 AEDNFWQDYD
+655 AEDNFWQD
-665 NHLIK
+665 
-670 LNGEWISIKDTA
+670 T
-682 TIYTKV
+682 TIIYSRV
-688 EKMAEYIGG
+688 EKKAEYIGG
-697 KEALVHDIKNNLV
+697 KEALIRDIKNNLV

-719 MEGRVFVKFV
+719 IEGRVFVKFI

>member
-18 SVRFFPIEAV
+18 SVRFFPIEAA

-121 FAKHFLSFLGDI
+121 FAKHFLSILGEI

-146 IVSPLYTSGSQA
+146 IVSPLYTSGSHA

-225 GCEINSD
+225 GCEINND

-247 ARKGHNV
+247 ARKGHDV

-264 DNLKYIIIV
+264 DNIKYIIIV

-421 DYQPKQNTETEVEI
+421 EYQPKQITETEVEI
-435 KKDTILIDSIHVA
+435 KKDTILIDSIHVV
-448 YNGQISGHKYVD
+448 YNGQI
-460 LGLPS
+460 
-465 GTLWATQNLGASSW
+465 
-479 NSLGTTYCWGETSPR
+479 
-494 KTTDKRYKFLNKN
+494 
-507 DKLTRYCTDTLFGKV
+507 
-522 DSLVVL
+522 
-528 LPQDDAAT
+528 
-536 THWGKQWCM
+536 
-545 PTNLQWE
+545 
-552 ELEKYCIRDN
+552 
-562 VFLNKGDI
+562 
-570 NPIGWLYTSKSNQGK
+570 IGWLYTSKTNGEN
-585 LYIPLNKEDHTG
+585 LYIPFHTG

-624 IENVCHDYHYLQRGN
+624 IGNVCHDYHYLQRGN

-655 AEDNFWQDYD
+655 AEDNFWQNYD

-719 MEGRVFVKFV
+719 MEGRVFVKFI

-737 NHEIVRGV
+737 CYSVVRSSDSV
-745 NPDLDQAALQT
+745 FEQAALQAVT
-756 VKKLGRWE
+756 KLGKWE
-764 PAKINGKSVN
+764 PARNNGKPVN

>member
-232 TPLILMIV
+232 TPLIIMIV

-247 ARKGHNV
+247 ARKGHDV
-254 AGIHF
+254 TGIHF

-264 DNLKYIIIV
+264 DNIKYIIIV

-315 FLLFKKKDN
+315 FLLFKKKDS

-338 IIFVPPLSPNKTNAR
+338 IIFVPPLSPDKTNAR
-353 LCMCQVNN
+353 LCMCQVDN

-390 HRFNNARITVY
+390 HRFNNARITIY

-421 DYQPKQNTETEVEI
+421 YYQPKQNTETEVEI
-435 KKDTILIDSIHVA
+435 KKDTILIDSIHVV
-448 YNGQISGHKYVD
+448 YNGQI
-460 LGLPS
+460 
-465 GTLWATQNLGASSW
+465 
-479 NSLGTTYCWGETSPR
+479 
-494 KTTDKRYKFLNKN
+494 
-507 DKLTRYCTDTLFGKV
+507 
-522 DSLVVL
+522 
-528 LPQDDAAT
+528 
-536 THWGKQWCM
+536 
-545 PTNLQWE
+545 
-552 ELEKYCIRDN
+552 
-562 VFLNKGDI
+562 
-570 NPIGWLYTSKSNQGK
+570 IGWLYTSKTNGEN
-585 LYIPLNKEDHTG
+585 LYIPFHTG

-645 VKCDK
+645 VKFDK
-650 QEQKK
+650 QKQKK
-655 AEDNFWQDYD
+655 AEDNFWQD
-665 NHLIK
+665 
-670 LNGEWISIKDTA
+670 T
-682 TIYTKV
+682 TIIYSRV
-688 EKMAEYIGG
+688 EKKAEYIGG
-697 KEALVHDIKNNLV
+697 KEALIRDIKSHIV

-719 MEGRVFVKFV
+719 MEGRVFVKFI
-729 VKKDGSTC
+729 VKRDGSTC
-737 NHEIVRGV
+737 CYSVVRSSDSV
-745 NPDLDQAALQT
+745 FEQAALQT

-774 SYFTLP
+774 SYFILP

>member
-1 MKEALQIILNHL
+1 MKEILQIILNHL

-18 SVRFFPIEAV
+18 SVRFFPIESA

-121 FAKHFLSFLGDI
+121 FAKHFLSILGDI

-225 GCEINSD
+225 GYEINSD
-232 TPLILMIV
+232 TPLIIMIV

-247 ARKGHNV
+247 ARKGHDV

-264 DNLKYIIIV
+264 DNIKYIIIV

-421 DYQPKQNTETEVEI
+421 EYQPKQITETEVEI
-435 KKDTILIDSIHVA
+435 KKDTILIDSIHVV
-448 YNGQISGHKYVD
+448 YNGQI
-460 LGLPS
+460 
-465 GTLWATQNLGASSW
+465 
-479 NSLGTTYCWGETSPR
+479 
-494 KTTDKRYKFLNKN
+494 
-507 DKLTRYCTDTLFGKV
+507 
-522 DSLVVL
+522 
-528 LPQDDAAT
+528 
-536 THWGKQWCM
+536 
-545 PTNLQWE
+545 
-552 ELEKYCIRDN
+552 
-562 VFLNKGDI
+562 
-570 NPIGWLYTSKSNQGK
+570 IGWLYTSKTNGEN
-585 LYIPLNKEDHTG
+585 LYIPFHTG

-655 AEDNFWQDYD
+655 AEDNFWQD
-665 NHLIK
+665 
-670 LNGEWISIKDTA
+670 T
-682 TIYTKV
+682 TIIYSRV
-688 EKMAEYIGG
+688 EKKAEYIGG
-697 KEALVHDIKNNLV
+697 KEALIRDIKSNLV

-719 MEGRVFVKFV
+719 MEGRVFVKFI
-729 VKKDGSTC
+729 VKRDSSTC

>member
-18 SVRFFPIEAV
+18 SVRFFPIEAA

-121 FAKHFLSFLGDI
+121 FAKHFLSILGDI

-240 YFILVFI
+240 YFILVFV
-247 ARKGHNV
+247 ARKGHDV
-254 AGIHF
+254 TGIHF

-264 DNLKYIIIV
+264 DNIKYIIIV

-338 IIFVPPLSPNKTNAR
+338 IIFVPLLSPNKTNAR
-353 LCMCQVNN
+353 LCMCQVDN

-421 DYQPKQNTETEVEI
+421 EYQPKQNTETEVEI
-435 KKDTILIDSIHVA
+435 KKDTVLIDSIHVA
-448 YNGQISGHKYVD
+448 YNGQI
-460 LGLPS
+460 
-465 GTLWATQNLGASSW
+465 
-479 NSLGTTYCWGETSPR
+479 
-494 KTTDKRYKFLNKN
+494 
-507 DKLTRYCTDTLFGKV
+507 
-522 DSLVVL
+522 
-528 LPQDDAAT
+528 
-536 THWGKQWCM
+536 
-545 PTNLQWE
+545 
-552 ELEKYCIRDN
+552 
-562 VFLNKGDI
+562 
-570 NPIGWLYTSKSNQGK
+570 IGWLYTSKTNGEN
-585 LYIPLNKEDHTG
+585 LYIPFHTG

-609 HAKCIEHKVYNPVER
+609 LAKCIEHKVYNPVER

-655 AEDNFWQDYD
+655 AEDNFWQD
-665 NHLIK
+665 
-670 LNGEWISIKDTA
+670 T
-682 TIYTKV
+682 TIIYSRV
-688 EKMAEYIGG
+688 EKKAEYIGG
-697 KEALVHDIKNNLV
+697 KEALIRDIKNNLV

-719 MEGRVFVKFV
+719 IEGRVFVKFI
-729 VKKDGSTC
+729 VKRDSSTC

-774 SYFTLP
+774 SYFMLP

>member
-1 MKEALQIILNHL
+1 MKEILKIILNHL

-18 SVRFFPIEAV
+18 SVRFFPIEAA

-121 FAKHFLSFLGDI
+121 FAKHFLSILGDI

-146 IVSPLYTSGSQA
+146 IVSPLYTSGSHA

-240 YFILVFI
+240 YFILVFV
-247 ARKGHNV
+247 ARKGHDV

-259 FDRFF
+259 FERFF
-264 DNLKYIIIV
+264 DNIKYIIIV

-303 FYIGIFMIAVVL
+303 FYIGIFMIAVDI
-315 FLLFKKKDN
+315 FLWFKKTDN
-324 NTFLWWV
+324 NQVVWWV
-331 GLIFSEL
+331 GLILSEL
-338 IIFVPPLSPNKTNAR
+338 ITFVPYLQIDKTNAR
-353 LCMCQVNN
+353 LCITQVDK

-385 DSHEF
+385 DSFEF
-390 HRFNNARITVY
+390 RQFYNARITVY

-435 KKDTILIDSIHVA
+435 KKDTVLIDSIHVA
-448 YNGQISGHKYVD
+448 YNGQI
-460 LGLPS
+460 
-465 GTLWATQNLGASSW
+465 
-479 NSLGTTYCWGETSPR
+479 
-494 KTTDKRYKFLNKN
+494 
-507 DKLTRYCTDTLFGKV
+507 
-522 DSLVVL
+522 
-528 LPQDDAAT
+528 
-536 THWGKQWCM
+536 
-545 PTNLQWE
+545 
-552 ELEKYCIRDN
+552 
-562 VFLNKGDI
+562 
-570 NPIGWLYTSKSNQGK
+570 IGWLYTSKTNGEN
-585 LYIPLNKEDHTG
+585 LYIPFHTG

-624 IENVCHDYHYLQRGN
+624 IENVCHDYHFLQRGN
-639 PYHIRP
+639 PYHIRH

-655 AEDNFWQDYD
+655 AEDNFWQD
-665 NHLIK
+665 
-670 LNGEWISIKDTA
+670 T
-682 TIYTKV
+682 TIIYSRV
-688 EKMAEYIGG
+688 EKKAEYIGG
-697 KEALVHDIKNNLV
+697 KEALIRDIKNNLV

-719 MEGRVFVKFV
+719 IEGRVFVKFI
-729 VKKDGSTC
+729 VKRDSSTC
-737 NHEIVRGV
+737 CYSVVRSSDSV
-745 NPDLDQAALQT
+745 FEQAALQAVT
-756 VKKLGRWE
+756 KLGKWE
-764 PAKINGKSVN
+764 PARNNGKPVN

>member
-1 MKEALQIILNHL
+1 MKEILQIIINHL

-18 SVRFFPIEAV
+18 SVRFFPIEAA

-46 FLLLISCCFLAFSIR
+46 FLLLISCCFIAFSIR

-67 NIERFRRIAY
+67 DIEKYRKIVY
-77 FSILIPLFS
+77 YSILILLFS
-86 IPFISLSGDEKIVA
+86 IPFISFSGQERIVG
-100 GIFILSV
+100 GIFILST
-107 VLPFLAKNLKDRKS
+107 VLPFLAKKLNDRKP
-121 FAKHFLSFLGDI
+121 FAKHFLSIWGDI

-146 IVSPLYTSGSQA
+146 VVSPLYTSVS
-158 FAKVLGLI
+158 FALANILKL
-166 TLFLFIVGIPVIF
+166 TTTFLFVVGIPVIF

-225 GCEINSD
+225 GCEINND
-232 TPLILMIV
+232 TPLIIMIV
-240 YFILVFI
+240 YFILVFV
-247 ARKGHNV
+247 ARKGHDV
-254 AGIHF
+254 AGIHLF
-259 FDRFF
+259 NRFF
-264 DNLKYIIIV
+264 DNLKFIIII
-273 PIIIYWILLKSLLT
+273 PIILFWVLFHLLLT
-287 CSYEDGWKYLN
+287 GSYENGWEYLSR
-298 QSWLY
+298 SWLY
-303 FYIGIFMIAVVL
+303 FYTGIFMIVVDI
-315 FLLFKKKDN
+315 FLWFKKTDN
-324 NTFLWWV
+324 NQVVWWV
-331 GLIFSEL
+331 GLILSEL
-338 IIFVPPLSPNKTNAR
+338 ITFVPCLQIDKTNAR
-353 LCMCQVNN
+353 LCMTQVDR

-373 HLTQDTIRETDF
+373 RLTQDTIREAVF
-385 DSHEF
+385 APHEF
-390 HRFNNARITVY
+390 LRFNNARITVY

-421 DYQPKQNTETEVEI
+421 DYQPKQNTGTEVEI
-435 KKDTILIDSIHVA
+435 KKDTVLIDSIHITDS
-448 YNGQISGHKYVD
+448 GQISGHKYVD

-570 NPIGWLYTSKSNQGK
+570 NPIGWLYTSKTNGEK

-597 YWSSILDVSCDN
+597 YWSSILDVSYDN

-655 AEDNFWQDYD
+655 AEDNFWQNYD

-697 KEALVHDIKNNLV
+697 KEVLVHDIKNNLV

-719 MEGRVFVKFV
+719 MEGRVFVKFI

-737 NHEIVRGV
+737 CYSVVRSSDSV
-745 NPDLDQAALQT
+745 FEQAALQT

-774 SYFTLP
+774 SYFMLP

>member
-18 SVRFFPIEAV
+18 SVRFFPIEAA

-121 FAKHFLSFLGDI
+121 FAKHFLSILGDI

-146 IVSPLYTSGSQA
+146 IVSPLYTSGSHA

-240 YFILVFI
+240 YFILVFV
-247 ARKGHNV
+247 ARKGHDV
-254 AGIHF
+254 TGIHF

-264 DNLKYIIIV
+264 DNIKYIIIV

-324 NTFLWWV
+324 NIFLWWV

-353 LCMCQVNN
+353 LCMCQVDN

-421 DYQPKQNTETEVEI
+421 EYQPKQITETEVEI
-435 KKDTILIDSIHVA
+435 KKDTILIDSIHIV
-448 YNGQISGHKYVD
+448 YNGQI
-460 LGLPS
+460 
-465 GTLWATQNLGASSW
+465 
-479 NSLGTTYCWGETSPR
+479 
-494 KTTDKRYKFLNKN
+494 
-507 DKLTRYCTDTLFGKV
+507 
-522 DSLVVL
+522 
-528 LPQDDAAT
+528 
-536 THWGKQWCM
+536 
-545 PTNLQWE
+545 
-552 ELEKYCIRDN
+552 
-562 VFLNKGDI
+562 
-570 NPIGWLYTSKSNQGK
+570 IGWLYTSKTNGEN
-585 LYIPLNKEDHTG
+585 LYIPFHTG

-655 AEDNFWQDYD
+655 AEDNFWQD
-665 NHLIK
+665 
-670 LNGEWISIKDTA
+670 T
-682 TIYTKV
+682 TIIYSRV
-688 EKMAEYIGG
+688 EKKAEYIGG
-697 KEALVHDIKNNLV
+697 KEALIRDIKNNLV

-719 MEGRVFVKFV
+719 IEGRVFVKLI
-729 VKKDGSTC
+729 VKRDSSTC

-774 SYFTLP
+774 SYFMLP

>member
-1 MKEALQIILNHL
+1 MKEALQIILNYL

-18 SVRFFPIEAV
+18 SVRFFPIEAA

-121 FAKHFLSFLGDI
+121 FAKHFLSILGDI

-146 IVSPLYTSGSQA
+146 IVSPLYTSGSHT

-205 SPLTVLCTICVY
+205 SPLTVLCTIFVY

-247 ARKGHNV
+247 ARKGHDV

-264 DNLKYIIIV
+264 DNIKYIIIV
-273 PIIIYWILLKSLLT
+273 PTTIFWILFFSLLS
-287 CSYEDGWKYLN
+287 CPCENGWHYL
-298 QSWLY
+298 QHSWLY
-303 FYIGIFMIAVVL
+303 FYTGIFMIVVDI
-315 FLLFKKKDN
+315 FLWFKKTDN
-324 NTFLWWV
+324 NQVVWWV
-331 GLIFSEL
+331 GLILSEL
-338 IIFVPPLSPNKTNAR
+338 ITFVPCLQIDKTNAR
-353 LCMCQVNN
+353 LCMTQVDR

-373 HLTQDTIRETDF
+373 RLTQDTIRETDF

-435 KKDTILIDSIHVA
+435 KKDTVLIDSIHVA
-448 YNGQISGHKYVD
+448 YNGQI
-460 LGLPS
+460 
-465 GTLWATQNLGASSW
+465 
-479 NSLGTTYCWGETSPR
+479 
-494 KTTDKRYKFLNKN
+494 
-507 DKLTRYCTDTLFGKV
+507 
-522 DSLVVL
+522 
-528 LPQDDAAT
+528 
-536 THWGKQWCM
+536 
-545 PTNLQWE
+545 
-552 ELEKYCIRDN
+552 
-562 VFLNKGDI
+562 
-570 NPIGWLYTSKSNQGK
+570 IGWLYTSKTNGEN
-585 LYIPLNKEDHTG
+585 LYIPFHTG

-624 IENVCHDYHYLQRGN
+624 IENVYHDYHYLQRGN

-655 AEDNFWQDYD
+655 AEDNFWQD
-665 NHLIK
+665 
-670 LNGEWISIKDTA
+670 T
-682 TIYTKV
+682 TIIYSRV
-688 EKMAEYIGG
+688 EKKAEYIGG
-697 KEALVHDIKNNLV
+697 KEALVRDIKKNLV
-710 YPQKAKEEM
+710 YPEKAKKEM

-729 VKKDGSTC
+729 VKRDSSTC
-737 NHEIVRGV
+737 CYSVVRSSDSV
-745 NPDLDQAALQT
+745 FEQAALQAVT
-756 VKKLGRWE
+756 KLGRWE

-774 SYFTLP
+774 SYFMLP

>member
-1 MKEALQIILNHL
+1 
-13 IHFLK
+13 
-18 SVRFFPIEAV
+18 
-28 AFIIIFA
+28 
-35 LAVTHTAYDTQ
+35 
-46 FLLLISCCFLAFSIR
+46 
-61 TATLHP
+61 
-67 NIERFRRIAY
+67 
-77 FSILIPLFS
+77 
-86 IPFISLSGDEKIVA
+86 
-100 GIFILSV
+100 
-107 VLPFLAKNLKDRKS
+107 
-121 FAKHFLSFLGDI
+121 
-133 LIAILIISPSLIL
+133 
-146 IVSPLYTSGSQA
+146 
-158 FAKVLGLI
+158 
-166 TLFLFIVGIPVIF
+166 
-179 FFRQLIPGEKRPFSS
+179 
-194 TFFYILINLIL
+194 
-205 SPLTVLCTICVY
+205 
-217 LSAIAILS
+217 
-225 GCEINSD
+225 
-232 TPLILMIV
+232 
-240 YFILVFI
+240 
-247 ARKGHNV
+247 
-254 AGIHF
+254 
-259 FDRFF
+259 
-264 DNLKYIIIV
+264 
-273 PIIIYWILLKSLLT
+273 
-287 CSYEDGWKYLN
+287 
-298 QSWLY
+298 
-303 FYIGIFMIAVVL
+303 
-315 FLLFKKKDN
+315 
-324 NTFLWWV
+324 
-331 GLIFSEL
+331 
-338 IIFVPPLSPNKTNAR
+338 
-353 LCMCQVNN
+353 
-361 FLENN
+361 
-366 KLIDSTG
+366 

-421 DYQPKQNTETEVEI
+421 DYQPKQNTGTEVEI
-435 KKDTILIDSIHVA
+435 KKDTVLIDSIHITDS
-448 YNGQISGHKYVD
+448 GQISGHKYVD

-528 LPQDDAAT
+528 LPLDDAAT

-570 NPIGWLYTSKSNQGK
+570 NPIGWLYTSKTNGEK

-609 HAKCIEHKVYNPVER
+609 HAKCIKHKVYNPVER

-655 AEDNFWQDYD
+655 AEDNFWQNYD

-682 TIYTKV
+682 TIYGIV

-737 NHEIVRGV
+737 CYSVVRSSDSV
-745 NPDLDQAALQT
+745 FEQAALQT

-774 SYFTLP
+774 SYFMLP

>member
-18 SVRFFPIEAV
+18 SVRFFPIEAA

-121 FAKHFLSFLGDI
+121 FAKHFLSILGDI

-146 IVSPLYTSGSQA
+146 IVSPLYTSGSHA

-232 TPLILMIV
+232 TPLIIMIV

-247 ARKGHNV
+247 ARKGHDV
-254 AGIHF
+254 AGIHL

-264 DNLKYIIIV
+264 DNLKFIIIV
-273 PIIIYWILLKSLLT
+273 PTTIFWILFFSLLS
-287 CSYEDGWKYLN
+287 CPCENGWHYL
-298 QSWLY
+298 QHSWLY
-303 FYIGIFMIAVVL
+303 FYIGIFMIVVDI
-315 FLLFKKKDN
+315 FLWFKKTDN
-324 NTFLWWV
+324 NQVVWWV
-331 GLIFSEL
+331 GLILSEL
-338 IIFVPPLSPNKTNAR
+338 ITFVPYLQIDKTNAR
-353 LCMCQVNN
+353 LCITQVDK

-366 KLIDSTG
+366 KLVDSTG

-435 KKDTILIDSIHVA
+435 KKDTVLIDSIHITDS
-448 YNGQISGHKYVD
+448 GQISGHKYVD

-552 ELEKYCIRDN
+552 ELEKYCIRDD
-562 VFLNKGDI
+562 VFLNKSDI
-570 NPIGWLYTSKSNQGK
+570 NPIGWLYTSKTNGEK

-609 HAKCIEHKVYNPVER
+609 LARCFEHRIYYPFETIEKNFCY
-624 IENVCHDYHYLQRGN
+624 DYYLQREN
-639 PYHIRP
+639 LYHIRP
-645 VKCDK
+645 VKFDK

-655 AEDNFWQDYD
+655 AEDNFWQSYD

-670 LNGEWISIKDTA
+670 LNGEWISIKDPA

-719 MEGRVFVKFV
+719 IEGRVFVKFI
-729 VKKDGSTC
+729 VKRDGSTC
-737 NHEIVRGV
+737 CYSVVRSSDSV
-745 NPDLDQAALQT
+745 FEQAALQT

-774 SYFTLP
+774 SYFMLP

>member
-18 SVRFFPIEAV
+18 SVRFFPIEAA
-28 AFIIIFA
+28 AFIIIFV

-121 FAKHFLSFLGDI
+121 FAKHFLSILGDI

-146 IVSPLYTSGSQA
+146 IVSPLYTSGSHA

-205 SPLTVLCTICVY
+205 SPLTILCTIFVC

-232 TPLILMIV
+232 TPLIIMIV

-247 ARKGHNV
+247 ARKGHDV
-254 AGIHF
+254 AGIHL

-264 DNLKYIIIV
+264 DNIKYIIIV

-338 IIFVPPLSPNKTNAR
+338 ITFVPYLQIDKTNAR
-353 LCMCQVNN
+353 LCITQVDK

-366 KLIDSTG
+366 KLVDSTG
-373 HLTQDTIRETDF
+373 HLTQDTIREADF

-421 DYQPKQNTETEVEI
+421 EYQPKQITETEVEI
-435 KKDTILIDSIHVA
+435 KKDTILIDSIHVV
-448 YNGQISGHKYVD
+448 YNGQI
-460 LGLPS
+460 
-465 GTLWATQNLGASSW
+465 
-479 NSLGTTYCWGETSPR
+479 
-494 KTTDKRYKFLNKN
+494 
-507 DKLTRYCTDTLFGKV
+507 
-522 DSLVVL
+522 
-528 LPQDDAAT
+528 
-536 THWGKQWCM
+536 
-545 PTNLQWE
+545 
-552 ELEKYCIRDN
+552 
-562 VFLNKGDI
+562 
-570 NPIGWLYTSKSNQGK
+570 IGWLYTSKTNGEK

-609 HAKCIEHKVYNPVER
+609 LAKCIEHKVYNPVER

-655 AEDNFWQDYD
+655 AEDNFWQNYD

-719 MEGRVFVKFV
+719 IEGRVFVKFI

-774 SYFTLP
+774 SYFMLP

>member
-1 MKEALQIILNHL
+1 MKEILQIILNHL

-18 SVRFFPIEAV
+18 SVRFFPIESA

-46 FLLLISCCFLAFSIR
+46 FLLLISCCFIAFTIR

-67 NIERFRRIAY
+67 DIEKYRRIAY
-77 FSILIPLFS
+77 YSIIIPLFS
-86 IPFISLSGDEKIVA
+86 IPFISFSGNEKIVT

-107 VLPFLAKNLKDRKS
+107 VLPFLTKNLKERKS
-121 FAKHFLSFLGDI
+121 FAKHFLSILGDL

-166 TLFLFIVGIPVIF
+166 TTFLFIVGIPVIF
-179 FFRQLIPGEKRPFSS
+179 FFRQLMPGEKRPFSS

-217 LSAIAILS
+217 LSSITILS

-232 TPLILMIV
+232 TPLIIMIV

-247 ARKGHNV
+247 ARKGHDV
-254 AGIHF
+254 VGIHF

-264 DNLKYIIIV
+264 DNIKYIIIV

-287 CSYEDGWKYLN
+287 CSNEDGWKYLN

-315 FLLFKKKDN
+315 FLLFKKKNN

-353 LCMCQVNN
+353 LCMCQVDN

-385 DSHEF
+385 DSFEF
-390 HRFNNARITVY
+390 RQLYNARITVY

-435 KKDTILIDSIHVA
+435 KKDTAI
-448 YNGQISGHKYVD
+448 
-460 LGLPS
+460 
-465 GTLWATQNLGASSW
+465 
-479 NSLGTTYCWGETSPR
+479 
-494 KTTDKRYKFLNKN
+494 
-507 DKLTRYCTDTLFGKV
+507 
-522 DSLVVL
+522 
-528 LPQDDAAT
+528 
-536 THWGKQWCM
+536 
-545 PTNLQWE
+545 
-552 ELEKYCIRDN
+552 
-562 VFLNKGDI
+562 
-570 NPIGWLYTSKSNQGK
+570 
-585 LYIPLNKEDHTG
+585 
-597 YWSSILDVSCDN
+597 
-609 HAKCIEHKVYNPVER
+609 IE
-624 IENVCHDYHYLQRGN
+624 
-639 PYHIRP
+639 
-645 VKCDK
+645 VK
-650 QEQKK
+650 
-655 AEDNFWQDYD
+655 
-665 NHLIK
+665 
-670 LNGEWISIKDTA
+670 KDTA

-697 KEALVHDIKNNLV
+697 KEALVRDIKNNLV

-719 MEGRVFVKFV
+719 IEGRVIIKFV

>member
-18 SVRFFPIEAV
+18 SVRFFPIEAA
-28 AFIIIFA
+28 AFIIIFV

-61 TATLHP
+61 TAPLHP
-67 NIERFRRIAY
+67 NIEKYRRIVY
-77 FSILIPLFS
+77 YSILIPLAS

-121 FAKHFLSFLGDI
+121 FAKHFLSILGDI

-146 IVSPLYTSGSQA
+146 IVSPLYTSGSHA

-240 YFILVFI
+240 YFILVFV
-247 ARKGHNV
+247 ARKGHDV
-254 AGIHF
+254 TGIHF

-264 DNLKYIIIV
+264 DNIKYIIIV

-303 FYIGIFMIAVVL
+303 FYIGIFMIAVDI
-315 FLLFKKKDN
+315 FLWFKKTDN
-324 NTFLWWV
+324 NQVVWWV
-331 GLIFSEL
+331 GLILSEL
-338 IIFVPPLSPNKTNAR
+338 ITFVPYLQIDKTNAR
-353 LCMCQVNN
+353 LCITQVDK

-385 DSHEF
+385 DSFEF
-390 HRFNNARITVY
+390 RQFYNARITVY

-435 KKDTILIDSIHVA
+435 KKDTVLIDSIHVA
-448 YNGQISGHKYVD
+448 YSGQISGHKYVD

-528 LPQDDAAT
+528 LAQDDAAT

-562 VFLNKGDI
+562 VFLNKSDI
-570 NPIGWLYTSKSNQGK
+570 NPIGWLYTSKINGEK

-609 HAKCIEHKVYNPVER
+609 LARCFEHRIYYPFETIEKNFCY
-624 IENVCHDYHYLQRGN
+624 DYYLQREN
-639 PYHIRP
+639 LYHIRP
-645 VKCDK
+645 VKFDK

-655 AEDNFWQDYD
+655 AEDNFWQNYD

-682 TIYTKV
+682 TIYGIV
-688 EKMAEYIGG
+688 EKMAKYIGG
-697 KEALVHDIKNNLV
+697 KEALVRDIKNNLV

-719 MEGRVFVKFV
+719 IEGRVIIKFV

-737 NHEIVRGV
+737 CYSVVRSSDSV
-745 NPDLDQAALQT
+745 FEQAALQAVT
-756 VKKLGRWE
+756 KLGKWE
-764 PAKINGKSVN
+764 PARNNGKPVN

>member
-1 MKEALQIILNHL
+1 MKEILQIILNHL

-18 SVRFFPIEAV
+18 SVRFFPIEAA

-121 FAKHFLSFLGDI
+121 FAKHFLSILGDI

-225 GCEINSD
+225 GYEINSD

-240 YFILVFI
+240 YFILVFV
-247 ARKGHNV
+247 ARKGHDV
-254 AGIHF
+254 TGIHF

-264 DNLKYIIIV
+264 DNIKYIIIV

-324 NTFLWWV
+324 NIFLWWV

-385 DSHEF
+385 DSFEF
-390 HRFNNARITVY
+390 RQFYNARITVY
-401 CNDSTLLANKNPYVI
+401 CNDSTLLANKNPYII

-421 DYQPKQNTETEVEI
+421 DYQPKQITETEVEI
-435 KKDTILIDSIHVA
+435 KKDTILIDSIHIV
-448 YNGQISGHKYVD
+448 YNGQI
-460 LGLPS
+460 
-465 GTLWATQNLGASSW
+465 
-479 NSLGTTYCWGETSPR
+479 
-494 KTTDKRYKFLNKN
+494 
-507 DKLTRYCTDTLFGKV
+507 
-522 DSLVVL
+522 
-528 LPQDDAAT
+528 
-536 THWGKQWCM
+536 
-545 PTNLQWE
+545 
-552 ELEKYCIRDN
+552 
-562 VFLNKGDI
+562 
-570 NPIGWLYTSKSNQGK
+570 IGWLYTSKTNGEN
-585 LYIPLNKEDHTG
+585 LYIPFHTG

-655 AEDNFWQDYD
+655 AEDNFWQD
-665 NHLIK
+665 
-670 LNGEWISIKDTA
+670 T
-682 TIYTKV
+682 TIIYSRV
-688 EKMAEYIGG
+688 EKKAEYIGG
-697 KEALVHDIKNNLV
+697 KEALIRDIKNNLV

-719 MEGRVFVKFV
+719 IEGRVFVKFI

>member
-1 MKEALQIILNHL
+1 MKEILKIILNHL

-18 SVRFFPIEAV
+18 SVRFFPIEAA

-35 LAVTHTAYDTQ
+35 LAITHTAYDTQ

-121 FAKHFLSFLGDI
+121 FAKHFLSILGDI

-146 IVSPLYTSGSQA
+146 IVSPLYTSGSHA

-179 FFRQLIPGEKRPFSS
+179 FFRQLIPGEKKPFSS

-240 YFILVFI
+240 YFILVFV
-247 ARKGHNV
+247 ARKGHDV
-254 AGIHF
+254 TGIHF

-264 DNLKYIIIV
+264 DNIKYIIIV

-353 LCMCQVNN
+353 LCMCQVDN

-448 YNGQISGHKYVD
+448 YNGQI
-460 LGLPS
+460 
-465 GTLWATQNLGASSW
+465 
-479 NSLGTTYCWGETSPR
+479 
-494 KTTDKRYKFLNKN
+494 
-507 DKLTRYCTDTLFGKV
+507 
-522 DSLVVL
+522 
-528 LPQDDAAT
+528 
-536 THWGKQWCM
+536 
-545 PTNLQWE
+545 
-552 ELEKYCIRDN
+552 
-562 VFLNKGDI
+562 
-570 NPIGWLYTSKSNQGK
+570 IGWLYTSKTNGEN
-585 LYIPLNKEDHTG
+585 LYIPFHTG

-655 AEDNFWQDYD
+655 AEDNFWQD
-665 NHLIK
+665 
-670 LNGEWISIKDTA
+670 T
-682 TIYTKV
+682 TIIYSRV
-688 EKMAEYIGG
+688 EKKAEYIGG
-697 KEALVHDIKNNLV
+697 KEALIRDIKNNLV

-719 MEGRVFVKFV
+719 IEGRVFVKLI
-729 VKKDGSTC
+729 VKRDSSTC

-764 PAKINGKSVN
+764 PARKNGKPVN
-774 SYFTLP
+774 SYFMLP

>member
-18 SVRFFPIEAV
+18 SVRFFPIEAA
-28 AFIIIFA
+28 AFIIIFV

-121 FAKHFLSFLGDI
+121 FAKHFLSILGDI

-146 IVSPLYTSGSQA
+146 IVSPLYTSGSHA

-247 ARKGHNV
+247 ARKGHDV

-264 DNLKYIIIV
+264 DNIKYIIIV

-324 NTFLWWV
+324 NIFLWWV

-353 LCMCQVNN
+353 LCMCQVDN

-421 DYQPKQNTETEVEI
+421 EYQPKQITETEVEI
-435 KKDTILIDSIHVA
+435 KKDTILIDSIHIV
-448 YNGQISGHKYVD
+448 YNGQI
-460 LGLPS
+460 
-465 GTLWATQNLGASSW
+465 
-479 NSLGTTYCWGETSPR
+479 
-494 KTTDKRYKFLNKN
+494 
-507 DKLTRYCTDTLFGKV
+507 
-522 DSLVVL
+522 
-528 LPQDDAAT
+528 
-536 THWGKQWCM
+536 
-545 PTNLQWE
+545 
-552 ELEKYCIRDN
+552 
-562 VFLNKGDI
+562 
-570 NPIGWLYTSKSNQGK
+570 IGWLYTSKTNGEN
-585 LYIPLNKEDHTG
+585 LYIPFHTG

-655 AEDNFWQDYD
+655 AEDNFWQD
-665 NHLIK
+665 
-670 LNGEWISIKDTA
+670 T
-682 TIYTKV
+682 TIIYSRV
-688 EKMAEYIGG
+688 EKKAEYIGG
-697 KEALVHDIKNNLV
+697 KEALIRDIKNNLV

-719 MEGRVFVKFV
+719 IEGRVFVKFI
-729 VKKDGSTC
+729 VKRDGSTC
-737 NHEIVRGV
+737 CYSVVRSSDSV
-745 NPDLDQAALQT
+745 FEQAALQT

-764 PAKINGKSVN
+764 PAKINGKPVN

-780 VTFRLKDVVR
+780 VTFRLKDVVQ